1 MTLASVVIVG
11 AGQAGFQ
18 VATSLRQEGYDG
30 RITLIGDEPGL
41 PYQRPPL
48 SKAYLLGKIQ
58 ATNLLFRPADF
69 YATQR
74 IELLHDQATAI
85 DRLNRRV
92 VLASGTAIAYDHLVL
107 ATGAH
112 NRPLPVPGADLPQV
126 FGIKTQAD
134 ADALAPLAK
143 EARNV
148 VVIGAGFIGLEFAA
162 VAAALGANVHV
173 LELGE
178 RPMARA
184 VSREM
189 SELFRQAHEAW
200 GVHFDFRQGLSRIDG
215 DNGKVCAV
223 QTADGRVL
231 PADLVVF
238 GIGVIPN
245 AQLATE
251 AGLDIENGIRVD
263 ASLLT
268 SDPQISALGDVASFP
283 CLQNN
288 EQHTRLESVQNA
300 VDQGRAVAARLMG
313 KPAPYSALPWFWTD
327 QGNLK
332 LQIAGLSHGYDSTVV
347 LGSVE
352 DRQASVL
359 CFRNDRLV
367 AVESCNRM
375 GDHMAARKILTRAPR
390 LTAAEAAAD
399 GFDLK
404 AWEAANR
411 D

>member
-18 VATSLRQEGYDG
+18 VATSLRQEGYEG
-30 RITLIGDEPGL
+30 RITLVGDEPGL

-58 ATNLLFRPADF
+58 DSNLLFRPQAF

-74 IELLHDQATAI
+74 IDLLHDQATAI

-92 VLASGTAIAYDHLVL
+92 LLASGDALGYDHLVL

-126 FGIKTQAD
+126 FGIKTKAD

-143 EARNV
+143 AARNV
-148 VVIGAGFIGLEFAA
+148 VVVGAGFIGLEFAA
-162 VAAALGANVHV
+162 VAAAQGATVHV

-184 VSREM
+184 VSQEM
-189 SELFRQAHEAW
+189 SALFRQAHEAW
-200 GVHFDFRQGLSRIDG
+200 GVRFDFRQGLSRIDS

-223 QTADGRVL
+223 HTQDGRSL

-251 AGLDIENGIRVD
+251 AGLAIENGIKVD
-263 ASLLT
+263 ANLLT
-268 SDPQISALGDVASFP
+268 SDPLISALGDVASFP
-283 CLQNN
+283 CLQND

-300 VDQGRAVAARLMG
+300 VDQARAVAARLMG
-313 KPAPYSALPWFWTD
+313 KPAPYGALPWFWTD
-327 QGNLK
+327 QGDLK
-332 LQIAGLSHGYDSTVV
+332 LQIAGLSTGYDSSVV
-347 LGSVE
+347 LGSAA
-352 DRQASVL
+352 DRQLSVL

-375 GDHMAARKILTRAPR
+375 GDHMAARKILARAPR
-390 LTAAEAAAD
+390 LTAVQAAAE